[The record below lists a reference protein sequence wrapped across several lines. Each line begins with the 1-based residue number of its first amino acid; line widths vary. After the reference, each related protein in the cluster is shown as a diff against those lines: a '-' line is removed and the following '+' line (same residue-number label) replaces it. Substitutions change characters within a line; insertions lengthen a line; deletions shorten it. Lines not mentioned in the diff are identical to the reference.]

1 MKNKKFLWLILS
13 IGFIGFIAFSV
24 LFYRFKPL
32 TMKEV
37 YKQPNFIGEVL
48 EVYEGSIL
56 VAVDEAEEEFK
67 SSDKINVSLGVKVKD
82 NATSLN
88 IEANK
93 VKVGDKVRV
102 FYDGTIL
109 ETYPAKL
116 NTVYAILLIE
126 S

>member
-24 LFYRFKPL
+24 LFYRFKPM

-37 YKQPNFIGEVL
+37 YKKPNFIGEVL

-67 SSDKINVSLGVKVKD
+67 SSDKINVSLEVKVKD
-82 NATSLN
+82 DTTSLN
-88 IEANK
+88 IEANN
-93 VKVGDKVRV
+93 VKVGNKVSV

-116 NTVYAILLIE
+116 NTVYAIILIE

>member
-13 IGFIGFIAFSV
+13 IGFIAFSV

>member
-13 IGFIGFIAFSV
+13 IGFIAFSV

-116 NTVYAILLIE
+116 NTVYAIILIE